1 MSFTASLTD
10 IVRANSNGL
19 LGTHESWARVALR
32 DVAQILN
39 GFAFPSSH
47 FNKEHGFP
55 LLRIRDILEDWTE
68 TNFGGDF
75 NPQYIVNAGDL
86 VIGMDG
92 DFNSGL
98 WKGQPALLN
107 QRVCKVTTNEL
118 FYDLKFLNY
127 VLPGYLSEINQATS
141 AITVKHLSSNT
152 ISEIPLPL
160 PPLQEQQRIVA
171 RLEEL
176 LTQLDAG
183 LNELRK
189 AQLQLKRYR
198 QAVLKSAVTGE
209 LTREWRDAHKGELEP
224 ASELLSRIL
233 KERRARWEA
242 EQFAKM
248 IATGK
253 KPSTNEW
260 KNKYREP
267 TLPADNNLPALPS
280 GWIWSAF
287 GQAFRIYVGATPSR
301 PRSSYW
307 NGDLPWVSSSEVAF
321 CRIKSTRETI
331 TELGLQN
338 TSTELHPAGTVLL
351 GMIGEGKTRGQAAIL
366 DISACNSQNSAAIR
380 VSEAGISP
388 EYIYYYLQSEYE
400 RTRKLGSGNNQP
412 ALNKSRVQGMNFPLP
427 PLAEQNAIVQ
437 ELDRLLSVADTIQ
450 QSIERELIQADRLR
464 HSILKQA
471 FEGELVPQDPNDEPA
486 ERLLERIKLERAKRE
501 AEKQCEANSNRKRST
516 KKRTKRTER
525 PAA

>member
-1 MSFTASLTD
+1 MTTENDKRSKLPKGWAWSTLGEICLSPQYGWTTSAADHGHLRLLRTTD
-10 IVRANSNGL
+10 ITSGA
-19 LGTHESWARVALR
+19 
-32 DVAQILN
+32 I
-39 GFAFPSSH
+39 
-47 FNKEHGFP
+47 
-55 LLRIRDILEDWTE
+55 DWTSVPYCKVE
-68 TNFGGDF
+68 PVEKDKYLLSAGDIVISRAGSVGF
-75 NPQYIVNAGDL
+75 SLLIEREEPAVFASYLIRFKPLIDERYLAYFLKSPAYWQAISVSSVGIAVPNVNATKL
-86 VIGMDG
+86 KLI
-92 DFNSGL
+92 
-98 WKGQPALLN
+98 ALLVAPLPE
-107 QRVCKVTTNEL
+107 QRRIVEKIEEL
-118 FYDLKFLNY
+118 F
-127 VLPGYLSEINQATS
+127 
-141 AITVKHLSSNT
+141 
-152 ISEIPLPL
+152 
-160 PPLQEQQRIVA
+160 
-171 RLEEL
+171 
-176 LTQLDAG
+176 TQLDAG
-183 LNELRK
+183 IEELRK
-189 AQLQLKRYR
+189 AQEQLKRYR
-198 QAVLKSAVTGE
+198 QAVLNAAVTGE
-209 LTREWRDAHKGELEP
+209 LTREWREAHKDELEP
-224 ASELLSRIL
+224 ASELLARIL
-233 KERRARWEA
+233 KERRDKWEA

-248 IATGK
+248 RATGK

-267 TLPADNNLPALPS
+267 PSPADHNLPALPS

-338 TSTELHPAGTVLL
+338 TSTDLHPAGTVLL

-380 VSEAGISP
+380 VSEAGISS

-400 RTRKLGSGNNQP
+400 STRKLGSGNNQP

-437 ELDRLLSVADTIQ
+437 EVDRLLSVADTIQ

-501 AEKQCEANSNRKRST
+501 AEKQAEAKSNRKRSP
-516 KKRTKRTER
+516 KKRPQRTER